1 VEFQQG
7 EAVRPELL
15 ASYVDILARVIDG
28 VCEPI
33 LSLGEIEPLAF
44 DSCLESIRD
53 WGQRPNAAYR
63 YAVSW
68 AEGRRPESE

>member
-1 VEFQQG
+1 MEFQQG

-28 VCEPI
+28 VREPI